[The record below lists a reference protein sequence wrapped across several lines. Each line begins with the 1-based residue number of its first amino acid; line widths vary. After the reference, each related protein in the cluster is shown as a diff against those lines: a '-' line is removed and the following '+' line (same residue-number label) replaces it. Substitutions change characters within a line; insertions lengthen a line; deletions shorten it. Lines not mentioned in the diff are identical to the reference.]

1 MATVFHYGPY
11 ASISTFG
18 LPPGGEENWWFG
30 PWPWYADAVT
40 ITAHPLALA
49 GADRKMEVT
58 NIRSGASPNGDR
70 FMYLHGPQCRRR
82 FRELRRLDRR
92 RRLIASTGGPN
103 HEGNGDPRCA
113 GQHLAHLAGPAKAP
127 MGGTAAPAGH
137 SVTEVDI
144 AGAKLDLDDPKGLEA
159 VMDAIRNYRVETKT
173 SAKLVRKRG
182 AKSG

>member
-30 PWPWYADAVT
+30 PWPRYADAVT

-70 FMYLHGPQCRRR
+70 FMYCTVRNVGV
-82 FRELRRLDRR
+82 DSANYAVW
-92 RRLIASTGGPN
+92 IGGV
-103 HEGNGDPRCA
+103 G
-113 GQHLAHLAGPAKAP
+113 
-127 MGGTAAPAGH
+127 
-137 SVTEVDI
+137 S
-144 AGAKLDLDDPKGLEA
+144 
-159 VMDAIRNYRVETKT
+159 
-173 SAKLVRKRG
+173 
-182 AKSG
+182 